1 MKNNEG
7 ERKVLLNMN
16 VFFMINH
23 QYEKDKMRENCS
35 NPINL
40 DNLKHLHCYYNLS
53 FVFFKT
59 FLFLLFFSL
68 GIPVGLK
75 HAAQPRKDLDF
86 FSSCLCLRV
95 LIPGERQLGGTE
107 DPGDRASRRH
117 ARLDSAHRA
126 TPQPPS
132 FITHVIL
139 CACSPDTGQAAI

>member
-1 MKNNEG
+1 M
-7 ERKVLLNMN
+7 
-16 VFFMINH
+16 
-23 QYEKDKMRENCS
+23 NCS
-35 NPINL
+35 NPVNL

-68 GIPVGLK
+68 GIPAGLK

-107 DPGDRASRRH
+107 DPGDRASRPH
-117 ARLDSAHRA
+117 ARPDSAHR
-126 TPQPPS
+126 
-132 FITHVIL
+132 
-139 CACSPDTGQAAI
+139 SPHLLLLIPYFVLALLTLGKLLYS